1 MKKLKNMMLIKVLR
15 NKLKNGILENIQR
28 VKINES
34 LEEFQTGHIL
44 NVSFLGVR
52 SEILLHSLEMH
63 QIYVSTGSA
72 CSTNKP
78 MPSHVL
84 LAIGC
89 SADEVDSAVR
99 FSFSEDI
106 SEEDIDITIEALKK
120 EVATIRKYT
129 RK

>member
-1 MKKLKNMMLIKVLR
+1 M
-15 NKLKNGILENIQR
+15 
-28 VKINES
+28 
-34 LEEFQTGHIL
+34 
-44 NVSFLGVR
+44 GVR

-84 LAIGC
+84 SAIGC
-89 SADEVDSAVR
+89 STDEIDSAVR
-99 FSFSEDI
+99 FSFSDDLTDD
-106 SEEDIDITIEALKK
+106 DIDKTVDALIN
-120 EVATIRKYT
+120 EVNTIRKYT